1 MQGTH
6 AKCFI
11 HIDMSSLFN
20 LGTLSLRKVL
30 PLPKLPPYHPVW
42 LVGKLRIRGVKNV
55 LEATSPG
62 SKEPHLEFEG
72 LLLTIMNTAC

>member
-11 HIDMSSLFN
+11 HINMLSLFN
-20 LGTLSLRKVL
+20 LCTISLRKVL
-30 PLPKLPPYHPVW
+30 PLPTLPLYHPVW

-72 LLLTIMNTAC
+72 LLLTIMNIVC